1 MKSQLFENRF
11 EQDLLKELPY
21 GRILIMDN
29 AAFHK
34 KEFLQ
39 NLAGKYPQ
47 TLIFLPPYSPE
58 CNPIEH
64 TWSALKRNVAG
75 CVHLY
80 DSVSQALP
88 ALRARGGGVLLG
100 GGAEN
105 QARLPRDVPAA
116 ARAFLAGVHLTLQRG
131 GRLLVSCAAPS
142 LIRFALLG
150 GCCGL

>member
-64 TWSALKRNVAG
+64 TWSALNRNVAG
-75 CVHLY
+75 CIHLY

-100 GGAEN
+100 DGSEN
-105 QARLPRDVPAA
+105 KPVCREPFLPR
-116 ARAFLAGVHLTLQRG
+116 RGLFLAGVRLTLRRG

-142 LIRFALLG
+142 LITFALLV
-150 GCCGL
+150 GCRGL